1 METQD
6 GKLERFVAALESGV
20 SVAAL
25 VCMFLC
31 IALQVFCRYVLLHAL
46 EWPEEVARYAFIC
59 AVFIGAGVA
68 AREGRHLEISVCRYS
83 FGPRVQRALTW
94 ISAILTLLF
103 CAIMVWWG
111 IIMVMFVAASDQVAA
126 SMPVPMYPFYILV
139 PLGFL
144 CMFFGTIRQTAR
156 SLRRQREAGDNA
168 RRDAIADMSNSW

>member
-1 METQD
+1 METRE
-6 GKLERFVAALESGV
+6 GRLERFVAALESGA

-31 IALQVFCRYVLLHAL
+31 IALQVFCRYVLQHAL
-46 EWPEEVARYAFIC
+46 EWPEEVARYSFIC

-94 ISAILTLLF
+94 ISAVLTLLF
-103 CAIMVWWG
+103 CALTVWWG
-111 IIMVMFVAASDQVAA
+111 ILMACFVADSGQVAA
-126 SMPVPMYPFYILV
+126 SMPVPMYPFYLLV

-144 CMFFGTIRQTAR
+144 CMFFGTLRHAVR
-156 SLRRQREAGDNA
+156 SLRRQSAEGGDARREA
-168 RRDAIADMSNSW
+168 ISDMSNSW